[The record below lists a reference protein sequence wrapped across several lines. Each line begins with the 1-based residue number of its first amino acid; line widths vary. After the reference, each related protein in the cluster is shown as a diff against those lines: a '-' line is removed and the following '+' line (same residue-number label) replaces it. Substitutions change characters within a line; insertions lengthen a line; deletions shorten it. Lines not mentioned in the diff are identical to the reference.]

1 MTAKISKEEFMR
13 LQSEEFVEDTF
24 AGSLPGFLT
33 AFMGSKKLSRK
44 QAEELK
50 QLIEQYEED

>member
-1 MTAKISKEEFMR
+1 MR